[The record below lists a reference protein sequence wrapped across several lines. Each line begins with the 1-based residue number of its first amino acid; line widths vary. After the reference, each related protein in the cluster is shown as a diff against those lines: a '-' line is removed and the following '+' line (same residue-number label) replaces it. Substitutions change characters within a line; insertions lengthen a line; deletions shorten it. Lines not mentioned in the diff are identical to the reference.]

1 MAEISEIISQE
12 FKKIMQNEWK
22 QKVRAFS
29 DLNKFAKKH
38 EIVLTGSSLCEQFPI
53 NEMLMSLGSDKIV
66 YNRGIGGDVMGGLK
80 KRLNESV
87 FELEPK
93 KLFINIGTN
102 DISAPD
108 YSREKLFSDYKEILS
123 EIKEK
128 LPECKIYVLAYY
140 PVNRELSWFTDED
153 IARVKNT
160 FGARTNE
167 EIIAVNKELEK
178 MAEETDCEYID
189 VFTCLLGENGNMKEE
204 YCKDGM
210 HIYPVGYLEVL
221 KVLLPYFD

>member
-1 MAEISEIISQE
+1 MLSSHRNS
-12 FKKIMQNEWK
+12 KKLWQTSGSK
-22 QKVRAFS
+22 KVRAFS

-80 KRLNESV
+80 KRLSESV

-108 YSREKLFSDYKEILS
+108 YSRETLLSDYRDILS

-128 LPECKIYVLAYY
+128 LPECEIYVLAYY

-153 IARVKNT
+153 RQRVKNS
-160 FGARTNE
+160 FGSRTNE
-167 EIIAVNKELEK
+167 EIIAVNEELKK
-178 MAEETDCEYID
+178 MATETGCTYID
-189 VFTCLLGENGNMKEE
+189 VFSCLLGENGNMKEE

-221 KVLLPYFD
+221 KILLPYFD

>member
-1 MAEISEIISQE
+1 MADISAIIAQE

-29 DLNKFAKKH
+29 DLNKLAKKH

-108 YSREKLFSDYKEILS
+108 YSRETLLSDYKDILV

-128 LPECKIYVLAYY
+128 LPECEIYVLAYY

-160 FGARTNE
+160 FGSRTNE
-167 EIIAVNKELEK
+167 EIIAVNEELK
-178 MAEETDCEYID
+178 KLASETSCGYID
-189 VFTCLLGENGNMKEE
+189 VFSCLLGENGNMKEE

-210 HIYPVGYLEVL
+210 HIYPVGYLEIL
-221 KVLLPYFD
+221 KILLPYFD